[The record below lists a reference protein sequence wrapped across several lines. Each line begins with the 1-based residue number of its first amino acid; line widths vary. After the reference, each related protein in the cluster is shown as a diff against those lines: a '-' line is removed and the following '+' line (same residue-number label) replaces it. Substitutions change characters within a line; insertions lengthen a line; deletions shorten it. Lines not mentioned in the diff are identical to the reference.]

1 MLKIKK
7 LRKRVSFVGRGIFL
21 LALVSQG
28 ILFTNL
34 PLSKADLAYAADPID
49 LRNGS
54 KAEVISSDIS
64 TYGNNG
70 SHAIQ
75 AFDGSE
81 VKVAGSTLHTSG
93 DHSYGLKLEK
103 SYLKISDGSTSETSG
118 KYAHSVMLDASS
130 ADISDSTLKT
140 GGYASH
146 AIATLG
152 ATVLS
157 ADHLSASTSGV
168 SSHAVYLSKTSFA
181 KMTNSELLATG
192 DKSYGFYAPEA
203 SADISGSRVTTLGK
217 SGYGIYASSSAL
229 AFRNGSIVTS
239 GDAAHGVLSNN
250 KSNVSLSSAAIET
263 RGKQSAGVYALSNSS
278 ADITDGS
285 KLTIIGDVS
294 YGVLSMS
301 GSKAKISGSAIET
314 RGKQST
320 GVYVY
325 SNSSADITD
334 GSEITTLGSSS
345 NGVLAGVNSSVK
357 MSGAKIKTDADVS
370 HAVVIASDSRAEI
383 SGGTEIITSKD
394 SSFGVGVTT
403 KSKAT
408 IDNASIKTQG
418 RQSHAVYVAVASSAD
433 ITNSLIST
441 NGDAASAV
449 YISGLSSVTVESSD
463 INVSGTSAFFHVE
476 NGGTINLKRVV
487 PAGKNGNDLLLTS
500 SHGNLNV
507 SESVLAGNI
516 VQSSDLSSADATMAV
531 SLKDN
536 SSWSGAANVVNRNM
550 AGVKVDLSVDGSSVW
565 NVTGDSYTNGALVN
579 NGAVN
584 FGSSKEE
591 GFKEVNVN
599 SYSADGGVLVMK
611 TDLKDKEGSDL
622 LFVKDSATGKSEL
635 HVYNTAPSG
644 AERSNALVKVMGDSA
659 NAEFVL
665 RNPDIVINNVAYSSA
680 GAWKYRLENGSLYPG
695 STGPVDA
702 NREWYLLRDGTTPTG
717 DAITK
722 AAVQHDLWYTETNTM
737 TKRLGIYRDNLWN
750 GGLWFEAAANK
761 ENFKTDETN
770 MLNENQNFKTGT
782 IGYDFKKESAN
793 GIWWYGLMAG
803 YGKNTSDLIGGVG
816 ELDIKSYHASLYAV
830 YRDNGGMYI
839 NTILK
844 YNKYKND
851 MRINHKDSFTQ
862 SLQGY
867 DGGEWDQNGLGI
879 SLQAGKKYEIADSDG
894 WYWEPQLQFSW
905 NRVFASDY
913 TTKSGITVNIDDID
927 YIRLRG
933 GVVIGKQITF
943 ADGRLLDLYGDLS
956 VIHDFDGDAVLRMS
970 GAEHKSSLGGTWAT
984 IGLGANYRYAQ
995 GKFMHL
1001 RFQYSDGTSYRE
1013 PFTVYA
1019 GLSFETN

>member
-1 MLKIKK
+1 M
-7 LRKRVSFVGRGIFL
+7 
-21 LALVSQG
+21 
-28 ILFTNL
+28 
-34 PLSKADLAYAADPID
+34 
-49 LRNGS
+49 
-54 KAEVISSDIS
+54 
-64 TYGNNG
+64 
-70 SHAIQ
+70 
-75 AFDGSE
+75 
-81 VKVAGSTLHTSG
+81 
-93 DHSYGLKLEK
+93 
-103 SYLKISDGSTSETSG
+103 
-118 KYAHSVMLDASS
+118 
-130 ADISDSTLKT
+130 
-140 GGYASH
+140 
-146 AIATLG
+146 
-152 ATVLS
+152 
-157 ADHLSASTSGV
+157 
-168 SSHAVYLSKTSFA
+168 
-181 KMTNSELLATG
+181 
-192 DKSYGFYAPEA
+192 
-203 SADISGSRVTTLGK
+203 
-217 SGYGIYASSSAL
+217 
-229 AFRNGSIVTS
+229 
-239 GDAAHGVLSNN
+239 
-250 KSNVSLSSAAIET
+250 
-263 RGKQSAGVYALSNSS
+263 
-278 ADITDGS
+278 
-285 KLTIIGDVS
+285 
-294 YGVLSMS
+294 
-301 GSKAKISGSAIET
+301 
-314 RGKQST
+314 
-320 GVYVY
+320 
-325 SNSSADITD
+325 
-334 GSEITTLGSSS
+334 
-345 NGVLAGVNSSVK
+345 
-357 MSGAKIKTDADVS
+357 
-370 HAVVIASDSRAEI
+370 
-383 SGGTEIITSKD
+383 
-394 SSFGVGVTT
+394 
-403 KSKAT
+403 
-408 IDNASIKTQG
+408 
-418 RQSHAVYVAVASSAD
+418 
-433 ITNSLIST
+433 
-441 NGDAASAV
+441 
-449 YISGLSSVTVESSD
+449 
-463 INVSGTSAFFHVE
+463 IN
-476 NGGTINLKRVV
+476 INLDNR
-487 PAGKNGNDLLLTS
+487 
-500 SHGNLNV
+500 
-507 SESVLAGNI
+507 
-516 VQSSDLSSADATMAV
+516 
-531 SLKDN
+531 SL
-536 SSWSGAANVVNRNM
+536 
-550 AGVKVDLSVDGSSVW
+550 W

-591 GFKEVNVN
+591 GFKEVSVN
-599 SYSADGGVLVMK
+599 NYSADGGVLVMK
-611 TDLKDKEGSDL
+611 TDLNNKEKSDL
-622 LFVKDSATGKSEL
+622 LLVKGAAAGKSAIN
-635 HVYNTAPSG
+635 VYNTAPSG
-644 AERSNALVKVMGDSA
+644 AERSDALVKVMGDSA
-659 NAEFVL
+659 NADFVL
-665 RNPDIVINNVAYSSA
+665 RNPDITINNVAYSSA

-695 STGPVDA
+695 STGPVDT
-702 NREWYLLRDGTTPTG
+702 NKEWYLLRDGTTPTG

-851 MRINHKDSFTQ
+851 MRINYKDSFTQ

>member
-1 MLKIKK
+1 MSICCAFAFLFCVSQLFLPNSAVGATYTSTVKITVPNTVLSGDTILIRRNYEDGLEAKIKNAGELNNVK
-7 LRKRVSFVGRGIFL
+7 ISTF
-21 LALVSQG
+21 
-28 ILFTNL
+28 
-34 PLSKADLAYAADPID
+34 
-49 LRNGS
+49 GS
-54 KAEVISSDIS
+54 SGWGVRLISAGLTVKSSDIS
-64 TYGNNG
+64 TGGFSGIGVALNKSTINITDSVISTARGYGIHASTG
-70 SHAIQ
+70 SAVTVKGGTI
-75 AFDGSE
+75 
-81 VKVAGSTLHTSG
+81 KVAGGRGDQPYAAYGEAGSSLDISGTNIVVSG
-93 DHSYGLKLEK
+93 DQSHGVGVNQNSSLKLTNV
-103 SYLKISDGSTSETSG
+103 SIDVTGVNARGIWVQDS
-118 KYAHSVMLDASS
+118 SS
-130 ADISDSTLKT
+130 ADIKDTVVTTRSNRGTGVQIWNNSAVQMDNVRITTYGDAGKDAVSGHGVYVTEGWPGAPLATATTVIKNSVIKT
-140 GGYASH
+140 FGRGTA
-146 AIATLG
+146 G
-152 ATVLS
+152 VM
-157 ADHLSASTSGV
+157 ADNGSKAQLIDTDVETSGV
-168 SSHAVYLSKTSFA
+168 NAQGLYAV
-181 KMTNSELLATG
+181 TNSSLEMTG
-192 DKSYGFYAPEA
+192 GSLTTAGNGA
-203 SADISGSRVTTLGK
+203 SA
-217 SGYGIYASSSAL
+217 GY
-229 AFRNGSIVTS
+229 AF
-239 GDAAHGVLSNN
+239 N
-250 KSNVSLSSAAIET
+250 K
-263 RGKQSAGVYALSNSS
+263 
-278 ADITDGS
+278 
-285 KLTIIGDVS
+285 
-294 YGVLSMS
+294 
-301 GSKAKISGSAIET
+301 
-314 RGKQST
+314 
-320 GVYVY
+320 
-325 SNSSADITD
+325 
-334 GSEITTLGSSS
+334 SEITLDSTKINVGGIAYAFRMYDGTVNLKNIRSLTNQEGLLAQTGSTGTFNLNASE
-345 NGVLAGVNSSVK
+345 V
-357 MSGAKIKTDADVS
+357 SGKIY
-370 HAVVIASDSRAEI
+370 HRGDSRTIGAFDI
-383 SGGTEIITSKD
+383 SLTD
-394 SSFGVGVTT
+394 STWSGYAQSNRDVYD
-403 KSKAT
+403 AN
-408 IDNASIKTQG
+408 ININLDNL
-418 RQSHAVYVAVASSAD
+418 
-433 ITNSLIST
+433 SLWNV
-441 NGDAASAV
+441 NGD
-449 YISGLSSVTVESSD
+449 T
-463 INVSGTSAFFHVE
+463 
-476 NGGTINLKRVV
+476 
-487 PAGKNGNDLLLTS
+487 
-500 SHGNLNV
+500 
-507 SESVLAGNI
+507 
-516 VQSSDLSSADATMAV
+516 
-531 SLKDN
+531 
-536 SSWSGAANVVNRNM
+536 
-550 AGVKVDLSVDGSSVW
+550 
-565 NVTGDSYTNGALVN
+565 YTNGTLANSGV
-579 NGAVN
+579 VN

-591 GFKEVNVN
+591 GFKEVSVYN
-599 SYSADGGVLVMK
+599 YYAGDGVLVMK

-644 AERSNALVKVMGDSA
+644 AERSNALVKVMGDSS

-665 RNPDIVINNVAYSSA
+665 GNPDIIVNNVAYSSA
-680 GAWKYRLENGSLYPG
+680 GAWKYRLENGLLDSG
-695 STGPVDA
+695 STGPADT
-702 NREWYLLRDGTTPTG
+702 NKEWYLLRDGTTPTG

>member
-1 MLKIKK
+1 M
-7 LRKRVSFVGRGIFL
+7 GR
-21 LALVSQG
+21 
-28 ILFTNL
+28 
-34 PLSKADLAYAADPID
+34 AAGG
-49 LRNGS
+49 R
-54 KAEVISSDIS
+54 SS
-64 TYGNNG
+64 
-70 SHAIQ
+70 
-75 AFDGSE
+75 
-81 VKVAGSTLHTSG
+81 
-93 DHSYGLKLEK
+93 
-103 SYLKISDGSTSETSG
+103 
-118 KYAHSVMLDASS
+118 
-130 ADISDSTLKT
+130 
-140 GGYASH
+140 
-146 AIATLG
+146 
-152 ATVLS
+152 
-157 ADHLSASTSGV
+157 
-168 SSHAVYLSKTSFA
+168 
-181 KMTNSELLATG
+181 
-192 DKSYGFYAPEA
+192 
-203 SADISGSRVTTLGK
+203 
-217 SGYGIYASSSAL
+217 
-229 AFRNGSIVTS
+229 
-239 GDAAHGVLSNN
+239 
-250 KSNVSLSSAAIET
+250 
-263 RGKQSAGVYALSNSS
+263 
-278 ADITDGS
+278 
-285 KLTIIGDVS
+285 
-294 YGVLSMS
+294 
-301 GSKAKISGSAIET
+301 
-314 RGKQST
+314 
-320 GVYVY
+320 
-325 SNSSADITD
+325 
-334 GSEITTLGSSS
+334 
-345 NGVLAGVNSSVK
+345 
-357 MSGAKIKTDADVS
+357 
-370 HAVVIASDSRAEI
+370 
-383 SGGTEIITSKD
+383 
-394 SSFGVGVTT
+394 
-403 KSKAT
+403 
-408 IDNASIKTQG
+408 
-418 RQSHAVYVAVASSAD
+418 
-433 ITNSLIST
+433 
-441 NGDAASAV
+441 
-449 YISGLSSVTVESSD
+449 
-463 INVSGTSAFFHVE
+463 IN
-476 NGGTINLKRVV
+476 
-487 PAGKNGNDLLLTS
+487 
-500 SHGNLNV
+500 
-507 SESVLAGNI
+507 
-516 VQSSDLSSADATMAV
+516 
-531 SLKDN
+531 
-536 SSWSGAANVVNRNM
+536 
-550 AGVKVDLSVDGSSVW
+550 
-565 NVTGDSYTNGALVN
+565 
-579 NGAVN
+579 
-584 FGSSKEE
+584 
-591 GFKEVNVN
+591 
-599 SYSADGGVLVMK
+599 
-611 TDLKDKEGSDL
+611 
-622 LFVKDSATGKSEL
+622 
-635 HVYNTAPSG
+635 VYNTAPSG
-644 AERSNALVKVMGDSA
+644 AERSEALVKVMSDTTE
-659 NAEFVL
+659 AEFDLGNADLTIDGVSY
-665 RNPDIVINNVAYSSA
+665 VSA
-680 GAWKYRLENGSLYPG
+680 GAWKYRLANGPLWVPMVASASSDKDAPPVGPG
-695 STGPVDA
+695 LTPIGP
-702 NREWYLLRDGTTPTG
+702 REWYLLRDGTTPTG

>member
-1 MLKIKK
+1 M
-7 LRKRVSFVGRGIFL
+7 
-21 LALVSQG
+21 
-28 ILFTNL
+28 
-34 PLSKADLAYAADPID
+34 AD
-49 LRNGS
+49 NGS
-54 KAEVISSDIS
+54 KAQLIDTDV
-64 TYGNNG
+64 
-70 SHAIQ
+70 
-75 AFDGSE
+75 
-81 VKVAGSTLHTSG
+81 
-93 DHSYGLKLEK
+93 
-103 SYLKISDGSTSETSG
+103 ETSG
-118 KYAHSVMLDASS
+118 VNAQGLYAVINSSVEMRGGSLTTAGNGAS
-130 ADISDSTLKT
+130 A
-140 GGYASH
+140 GYA
-146 AIATLG
+146 
-152 ATVLS
+152 
-157 ADHLSASTSGV
+157 
-168 SSHAVYLSKTSFA
+168 F
-181 KMTNSELLATG
+181 
-192 DKSYGFYAPEA
+192 
-203 SADISGSRVTTLGK
+203 
-217 SGYGIYASSSAL
+217 
-229 AFRNGSIVTS
+229 
-239 GDAAHGVLSNN
+239 N
-250 KSNVSLSSAAIET
+250 K
-263 RGKQSAGVYALSNSS
+263 
-278 ADITDGS
+278 
-285 KLTIIGDVS
+285 
-294 YGVLSMS
+294 
-301 GSKAKISGSAIET
+301 
-314 RGKQST
+314 
-320 GVYVY
+320 
-325 SNSSADITD
+325 
-334 GSEITTLGSSS
+334 SEITLDSTKINVGGIAYAFRMYDGTVNLKNIRSLTNQEGLLAQTGSTGTFNLNASE
-345 NGVLAGVNSSVK
+345 V
-357 MSGAKIKTDADVS
+357 SGKIY
-370 HAVVIASDSRAEI
+370 HRGDSRTIGAFDI
-383 SGGTEIITSKD
+383 SLTD
-394 SSFGVGVTT
+394 STWSGY
-403 KSKAT
+403 A
-408 IDNASIKTQG
+408 
-418 RQSHAVYVAVASSAD
+418 QSNRDVY
-433 ITNSLIST
+433 
-441 NGDAASAV
+441 DAN
-449 YISGLSSVTVESSD
+449 
-463 INVSGTSAFFHVE
+463 IN
-476 NGGTINLKRVV
+476 INL
-487 PAGKNGNDLLLTS
+487 D
-500 SHGNLNV
+500 NL
-507 SESVLAGNI
+507 
-516 VQSSDLSSADATMAV
+516 
-531 SLKDN
+531 SL
-536 SSWSGAANVVNRNM
+536 
-550 AGVKVDLSVDGSSVW
+550 W
-565 NVTGDSYTNGALVN
+565 NVTGDTYTNGTLANSGV
-579 NGAVN
+579 VN

-591 GFKEVNVN
+591 GFKEVSVYN
-599 SYSADGGVLVMK
+599 YYAGDGVLVMK
-611 TDLKDKEGSDL
+611 TDLNNKEKSDL
-622 LFVKDSATGKSEL
+622 LLVGRAAGGRSSIN
-635 HVYNTAPSG
+635 VYNTAPSG
-644 AERSNALVKVMGDSA
+644 AERSEALVKVMSDTTE
-659 NAEFVL
+659 AEFDLGNADLTIDGVSY
-665 RNPDIVINNVAYSSA
+665 VSA
-680 GAWKYRLENGSLYPG
+680 GAWKYRLANGPLLVPMVASASPAKEASAVVLPTD
-695 STGPVDA
+695 SADPK
-702 NREWYLLRDGTTPTG
+702 EWYLLRDGTTPTG

>member
-1 MLKIKK
+1 MKRLFGLSRSAHCASALLFCAAVLFLPSSAVGATYTSTVKITQPNTV
-7 LRKRVSFVGRGIFL
+7 LSGDIITVPTGRGL
-21 LALVSQG
+21 EAG
-28 ILFTNL
+28 IKNAGELNNVKISTSGFFGWGVML
-34 PLSKADLAYAADPID
+34 ESADLTVKNSDISTTGSVGTGVYLDKSTINITDSSISTAHGNGIYSKNGSAVTVEGGTINAAGTTGDQPYGAYAEVGSSLDISGTNIVVSGDQSHGVGVNQNSSLKLTNVSIDVTGVNARGIWVQDSSSADIKDTVVTMRGNEGTGAQILNSSAVQMDNVRITTYGDVSSYGD
-49 LRNGS
+49 LGHGVRVTSGWPGAPLAAATPVIKNSVIKTFGRGTAGVMADNGS
-54 KAEVISSDIS
+54 KAQLIDTDV
-64 TYGNNG
+64 
-70 SHAIQ
+70 
-75 AFDGSE
+75 
-81 VKVAGSTLHTSG
+81 
-93 DHSYGLKLEK
+93 
-103 SYLKISDGSTSETSG
+103 ETSG
-118 KYAHSVMLDASS
+118 VNAQGLYAVINSS
-130 ADISDSTLKT
+130 LEMT
-140 GGYASH
+140 GGSLTTA
-146 AIATLG
+146 G
-152 ATVLS
+152 N
-157 ADHLSASTSGV
+157 G
-168 SSHAVYLSKTSFA
+168 
-181 KMTNSELLATG
+181 
-192 DKSYGFYAPEA
+192 A
-203 SADISGSRVTTLGK
+203 SA
-217 SGYGIYASSSAL
+217 GY
-229 AFRNGSIVTS
+229 AF
-239 GDAAHGVLSNN
+239 N
-250 KSNVSLSSAAIET
+250 K
-263 RGKQSAGVYALSNSS
+263 
-278 ADITDGS
+278 
-285 KLTIIGDVS
+285 
-294 YGVLSMS
+294 
-301 GSKAKISGSAIET
+301 
-314 RGKQST
+314 
-320 GVYVY
+320 
-325 SNSSADITD
+325 
-334 GSEITTLGSSS
+334 SEITLDSTKINVGGIAYAFRMYDGTVNLKNIRSLTNQEGLLAQTGSTGTFNLNASE
-345 NGVLAGVNSSVK
+345 V
-357 MSGAKIKTDADVS
+357 SGKIY
-370 HAVVIASDSRAEI
+370 HRGDSRTIGAFDI
-383 SGGTEIITSKD
+383 SLTD
-394 SSFGVGVTT
+394 STWSGYAQSNRDVYD
-403 KSKAT
+403 AN
-408 IDNASIKTQG
+408 ININLDNL
-418 RQSHAVYVAVASSAD
+418 
-433 ITNSLIST
+433 SLWNV
-441 NGDAASAV
+441 NGD
-449 YISGLSSVTVESSD
+449 T
-463 INVSGTSAFFHVE
+463 
-476 NGGTINLKRVV
+476 
-487 PAGKNGNDLLLTS
+487 
-500 SHGNLNV
+500 
-507 SESVLAGNI
+507 
-516 VQSSDLSSADATMAV
+516 
-531 SLKDN
+531 
-536 SSWSGAANVVNRNM
+536 
-550 AGVKVDLSVDGSSVW
+550 
-565 NVTGDSYTNGALVN
+565 YTNGTLANSGV
-579 NGAVN
+579 VN

-591 GFKEVNVN
+591 GFKEVSVYN
-599 SYSADGGVLVMK
+599 YYAGDGVLVMK
-611 TDLKDKEGSDL
+611 TDLNNKEKSDL
-622 LFVKDSATGKSEL
+622 LLVGRAAGGRSSIN
-635 HVYNTAPSG
+635 VYNTAPSG
-644 AERSNALVKVMGDSA
+644 AERSEALVKVMS
-659 NAEFVL
+659 NTTEAEFDLGNADLTIDGVSY
-665 RNPDIVINNVAYSSA
+665 VSA
-680 GAWKYRLENGSLYPG
+680 GAWKYRLANGPLLVPMVASASSDKDAPPVGPG
-695 STGPVDA
+695 LTPIGP
-702 NREWYLLRDGTTPTG
+702 REWYLLRDGTTPTG

-851 MRINHKDSFTQ
+851 MRINYKDSFTQ